1 MFDRPPY
8 ELVLPREL
16 WETALADLLLHPGR
30 LAVGT
35 CRRNRH
41 EGADELLVDSLQAT
55 DRFPTGEARPPLCDW
70 VVLGAPGP
78 ETGDVRGWL
87 DQLRPRKTQ
96 LLAVGLVGLGAQ
108 RSAWNG
114 TVVENGEVRP
124 LEAIRVVGPGM
135 LRAGRREAE
144 ERPEGS
150 AGDLQRWSRTRGA
163 LGDAT
168 WRKVA
173 AARVLLVGAGR
184 NGSALAFQLVAL
196 GIRALTVVDPDR
208 LGLENFDAGFCITEQ
223 DVGRAKTEAL
233 QQRLHAF
240 RSDCSIASLPHSAT
254 HDSVAAKAAG
264 VDLIVTCVDHDTPRL
279 AAARL
284 ARRFLKVHMDV
295 GTGVAFEEE
304 NGPAVLAGDV
314 RLLLPRMGCVCCVG
328 GLRNEEQARY
338 ELLAPPGA
346 LPRRAPQPWH
356 QQRAGSLITLN
367 SLTVAAA
374 VQLWLDL
381 LAGRLRSSH
390 WHRLRWEPG
399 HGLRTD
405 AAPVGPAPDC
415 RLCGADGGDL
425 VRSRR

>member
-1 MFDRPPY
+1 MIDRPPY
-8 ELVLPREL
+8 ELVLSREL
-16 WETALADLLLHPGR
+16 WETTLPDLLMNPGR

-41 EGADELLVDSLQAT
+41 EGADELLVESLQTT
-55 DRFPTGEARPPLCDW
+55 DRTPSGDARPPMCDW
-70 VVLGAPGP
+70 VVLGAPGQAA
-78 ETGDVRGWL
+78 GDDVRAWL
-87 DQLRPRKTQ
+87 DRLQPRKTQ
-96 LLAVGLVGLGAQ
+96 LLAVGLVGLGAE
-108 RSAWNG
+108 RSEWNG

-135 LRAGRREAE
+135 LRAGRK
-144 ERPEGS
+144 PEDCLELS

-173 AARVLLVGAGR
+173 AARVLLIGAGR
-184 NGSALAFQLVAL
+184 NGSAIAFPLVAL
-196 GIRALTVVDPDR
+196 GIRALTVVDPDH
-208 LGLENFDAGFCITEQ
+208 LNLENLDAGFCVTEQ

-233 QQRLHAF
+233 QERLHAF
-240 RSDCSIASLPHSAT
+240 RSDCSITSLPHSAT
-254 HDSVAAKAAG
+254 HHCVAAKAAS
-264 VDLIVTCVDHDTPRL
+264 VDLIVTCVDRDTPRL
-279 AAARL
+279 VAARL
-284 ARRFLKVHMDV
+284 ARRFLKVHIDV
-295 GTGVAFEEE
+295 GTGITFEE
-304 NGPAVLAGDV
+304 NGGPPVLAGDV

-328 GLRNEEQARY
+328 GLRNEEEARY

-367 SLTVAAA
+367 SLAVATA

-381 LAGRLRSSH
+381 LAGRLRSSY
-390 WHRLRWEPG
+390 WHRLRWESG
-399 HGLRTD
+399 QGLRTD

-415 RLCGADGGDL
+415 RVCGTM
-425 VRSRR
+425 S